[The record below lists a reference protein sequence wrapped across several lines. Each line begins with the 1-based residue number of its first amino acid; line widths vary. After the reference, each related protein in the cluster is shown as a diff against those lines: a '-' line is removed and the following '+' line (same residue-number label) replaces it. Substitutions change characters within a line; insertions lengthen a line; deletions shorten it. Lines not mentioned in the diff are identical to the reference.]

1 MTKASPVNELW
12 RKNNM
17 KLTVDT
23 AGAKGILAKYAA
35 GGVGL
40 AGAVGSKP

>member
-12 RKNNM
+12 RKNNL

-23 AGAKGILAKYAA
+23 TGAKNILAKYAA
-35 GGVGL
+35 GGAGL
-40 AGAVGSKP
+40 AGAVANK